1 MKAKEMRD
9 WTDEELASKMDEM
22 YQELFNLRFQLA
34 SGQLA
39 NPNRLSEVKR
49 DIARAR
55 TILGEREAGGGIS

>member
-55 TILGEREAGGGIS
+55 TILGEIEAGGGIS

>member
-9 WTDEELASKMDEM
+9 WTDGELASKMDEM

-55 TILGEREAGGGIS
+55 TILGERETSGGV